1 MPQATGPGLMGG
13 WAPHQA
19 RILFPGQ
26 FSLEHLILGPLLL
39 NCLFQSKYLCTQL
52 QDLVLLSLHVLQQ
65 PCPLLVPLAL
75 FLFQVQIE
83 FGQPAI
89 HSSYFQAAAVKLGYG
104 AVSGSCRA
112 GQLLPEKGGFLLA

>member
-52 QDLVLLSLHVLQQ
+52 QDLVLLSLGDGQKENGRAKVKEKRCHGQQ
-65 PCPLLVPLAL
+65 HHPSLCPSLFNYFGSHFL
-75 FLFQVQIE
+75 FLPSLFPV
-83 FGQPAI
+83 P
-89 HSSYFQAAAVKLGYG
+89 
-104 AVSGSCRA
+104 
-112 GQLLPEKGGFLLA
+112 P